1 MFETSETLTRGMN
14 EQIGNEMY
22 ASMKYVALGS
32 YFAVE
37 RLPQLSEF
45 FFRQAE
51 EERDHALK
59 FVHFLIDVGAPIE
72 IPSIPAPK
80 SQIDSAEEAVALAL
94 ESEKEVTRQIEALL
108 ETALDDR
115 HRLAEGLL
123 DWFVNEQLEEVNTME
138 TLLKIVQ
145 RAGEGG
151 LLYVEEYLART
162 GGPAQEAAPG

>member
-1 MFETSETLTRGMN
+1 MFETSESLTRGIN

-22 ASMKYVALGS
+22 ASMKYVAIGS

-37 RLPQLSEF
+37 SLPQLSDF

-51 EERDHALK
+51 EERLHALK
-59 FVHFLIDVGAPIE
+59 FVHFLIDVGAPIQ
-72 IPSIPAPK
+72 IPAIPAPV
-80 SQIDSAEEAVALAL
+80 SQISSAEEAVALAL

-108 ETALDDR
+108 KTALDDR

-123 DWFVNEQLEEVNTME
+123 DWFVNEQLEEVNTMD
-138 TLLKIVQ
+138 TLLKIVR
-145 RAGEGG
+145 RAGESG

-162 GGPAQEAAPG
+162 GGPAVESEGG